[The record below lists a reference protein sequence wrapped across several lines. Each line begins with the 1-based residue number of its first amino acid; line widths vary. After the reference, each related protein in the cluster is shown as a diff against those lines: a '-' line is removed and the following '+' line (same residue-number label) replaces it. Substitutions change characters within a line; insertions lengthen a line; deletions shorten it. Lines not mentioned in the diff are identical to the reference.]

1 MFATHAEC
9 KKDER
14 FGMSVP
20 KLGRPHGCSHSNEKP
35 EMLGTTAWTGQA
47 KIESPAVVR
56 DGDSTMGEALCRT
69 WAVVAEALRQ
79 LRMDPEDVR
88 QATIL
93 PSGNWHTHG

>member
-1 MFATHAEC
+1 MFVTHAEF

-35 EMLGTTAWTGQA
+35 EMLGTTAWAGQA